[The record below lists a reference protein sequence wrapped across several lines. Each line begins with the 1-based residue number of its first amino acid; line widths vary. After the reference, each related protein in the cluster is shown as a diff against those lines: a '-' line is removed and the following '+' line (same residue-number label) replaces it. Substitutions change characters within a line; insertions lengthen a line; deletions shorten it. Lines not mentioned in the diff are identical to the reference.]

1 MNSINSSYSE
11 EKEDDEMYQKTS
23 PNEDSNS
30 LLYDE
35 KHFMNDETISE
46 NEKNDFYKDGNN
58 NICLYNFEKKR
69 PRNAIDFFNVNSE
82 EYKKKKMFEKV
93 KSKLI
98 NLNNL
103 PDYYIDEICN
113 LSWFYSKKLSH
124 KKLDTIL
131 PIIVYKIIKKDNIN
145 YISLKDLKEKI
156 NFRYKT
162 YFQNEKLFN
171 ELNENIIKNK
181 KKRSLSELRT
191 YITKEQKYSEIV
203 YNSIIKYI
211 TKIKEKSQTHINII
225 KIKGK
230 KRITKK
236 SKDRSKNNTNN
247 ENNNNQIIEKLFSK
261 LSEEENKT
269 NELFYSPLN
278 IELNNCQEQCKDFI
292 YNNNKSLFANNY
304 IKPIH
309 NEIITLNEEEEEQ
322 GQDIEKLFD
331 ENKFN
336 DYFKNKISS
345 DILGLGM
352 IKYFIDKN
360 KIIILSYRI
369 LKEIFN
375 CNIYQVKKSILYIKL
390 YINNINNN

>member
-35 KHFMNDETISE
+35 KHLVNDETISE

-58 NICLYNFEKKR
+58 ICLYNFEKKR
-69 PRNAIDFFNVNSE
+69 PRNAIDFYNVNSE
-82 EYKKKKMFEKV
+82 EYKKKKMFEKI

-181 KKRSLSELRT
+181 KKRNSSEARAYNL
-191 YITKEQKYSEIV
+191 KEQKYSELV

-211 TKIKEKSQTHINII
+211 TTIKEKSQTYINII
-225 KIKGK
+225 RIKGK

-236 SKDRSKNNTNN
+236 SKDKYKNNINKKN
-247 ENNNNQIIEKLFSK
+247 SQIIEKLFEK
-261 LSEEENKT
+261 LSEEENESK
-269 NELFYSPLN
+269 EMFYSPLN
-278 IELNNCQEQCKDFI
+278 IELNNCQKQCKNLI
-292 YNNNKSLFANNY
+292 YNNKKTFFEKNY
-304 IKPIH
+304 IKTI
-309 NEIITLNEEEEEQ
+309 NNKIISLNEEEEEQ
-322 GQDIEKLFD
+322 EQEKVNLYD

-336 DYFKNKISS
+336 DYFKNKINS

-352 IKYFIDKN
+352 IKFFIDKN
-360 KIIILSYRI
+360 KIIILSYKI

-375 CNIYQVKKSILYIKL
+375 CNIYQIKKSILYINL
-390 YINNINNN
+390 YINNINNI